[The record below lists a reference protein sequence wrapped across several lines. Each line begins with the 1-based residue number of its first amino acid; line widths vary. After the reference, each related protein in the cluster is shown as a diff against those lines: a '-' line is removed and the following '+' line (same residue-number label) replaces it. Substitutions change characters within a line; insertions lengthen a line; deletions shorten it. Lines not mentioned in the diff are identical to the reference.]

1 MTGDGKTIDTHI
13 LAEGNAAYTVLL
25 AELLTQ
31 WRLGIVRTCLHMM
44 FIKSSYAHDDPT
56 HTTRRTEVSLS

>member
-1 MTGDGKTIDTHI
+1 MATAGKTIDTHI

-31 WRLGIVRTCLHMM
+31 WRLGIVRTCPYMM
-44 FIKSSYAHDDPT
+44 FVKVLIRS
-56 HTTRRTEVSLS
+56 